1 MSVIEQLTEY
11 LQDAY
16 IQDTP
21 LEFETINDFLRDAK
35 SGGIDWSHSEHSEN
49 SDGGMPALHYACLN
63 EATEPQ
69 QLFFVISA
77 LLMHGADPKAKDSD
91 NETALEAILSLSQEE
106 PEEEAL
112 KAHMASMRALINCPN
127 QPLGK
132 DEIAGICGWL
142 RQHYSEDVQK
152 QVLGDLEKRLGKEKV
167 TAAWTSE
174 MFLKYCEQCAYDAKT
189 SLKSHIVG
197 QYLEMGADVCGRK
210 NGASALLLMILNPY
224 TGFEEMSRICPMVI
238 QKDPQVVC
246 QRDGFKMTPFNWA
259 SDYENVSLQ
268 HSVKPPNPA
277 VLLALAPAIF
287 TICPDLAE
295 GSGACCLKVKK
306 TGASTGQ
313 IVNAPLRFLEGDRV
327 LCRVE
332 APGNL
337 TTWEEGVVVGL
348 WYKEKDWPPQFQ
360 GAPYEVKLDI
370 GSHVYALVD
379 HSGLIQREAREK
391 RATLGASG
399 YGNGNG
405 NANAKPQGRF
415 QKRQREDGSWELLDT
430 KSGKARA
437 CSPPDSDED

>member
-1 MSVIEQLTEY
+1 
-11 LQDAY
+11 
-16 IQDTP
+16 
-21 LEFETINDFLRDAK
+21 
-35 SGGIDWSHSEHSEN
+35 
-49 SDGGMPALHYACLN
+49 
-63 EATEPQ
+63 
-69 QLFFVISA
+69 
-77 LLMHGADPKAKDSD
+77 
-91 NETALEAILSLSQEE
+91 
-106 PEEEAL
+106 
-112 KAHMASMRALINCPN
+112 
-127 QPLGK
+127 
-132 DEIAGICGWL
+132 
-142 RQHYSEDVQK
+142 
-152 QVLGDLEKRLGKEKV
+152 
-167 TAAWTSE
+167 

-189 SLKSHIVG
+189 SLKSNVVG

-210 NGASALLLMILNPY
+210 NGASALLLRL
-224 TGFEEMSRICPMVI
+224 GA
-238 QKDPQVVC
+238 
-246 QRDGFKMTPFNWA
+246 TP
-259 SDYENVSLQ
+259 
-268 HSVKPPNPA
+268 K
-277 VLLALAPAIF
+277 
-287 TICPDLAE
+287 LAE
-295 GSGACCLKVKK
+295 RQGGGLSRGLWSLLFE
-306 TGASTGQ
+306 GQENWRLHRTGQ

-391 RATLGASG
+391 PATLGASG

-437 CSPPDSDED
+437 CSPPDSDEDAPLLPYCYHLLPLPPLIKRGYIM